1 MIYIIPVPVLV
12 LISVG
17 NVNILL
23 LLQKN
28 YSLPKLLDK
37 PAQICI
43 MVPVELIKDVK

>member
-1 MIYIIPVPVLV
+1 MIHIIPVPVQV

-28 YSLPKLLDK
+28 YSLPKTLDK
-37 PAQICI
+37 PA
-43 MVPVELIKDVK
+43 